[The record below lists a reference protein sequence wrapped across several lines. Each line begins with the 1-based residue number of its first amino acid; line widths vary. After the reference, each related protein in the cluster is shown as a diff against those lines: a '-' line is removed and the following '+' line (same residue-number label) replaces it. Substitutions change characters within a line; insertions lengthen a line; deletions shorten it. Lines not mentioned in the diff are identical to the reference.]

1 MQFLVL
7 KGRDTKGDRNIRYV
21 RRLTGN
27 IFLSNLILLGIQLG
41 PTDLLESK
49 KDMTFSIS
57 VLSIRL
63 KKGDIRFVF
72 KLLN

>member
-1 MQFLVL
+1 M
-7 KGRDTKGDRNIRYV
+7 KGRDTKGERDIRYV

-27 IFLSNLILLGIQLG
+27 IFLSNLIFLGIQLG
-41 PTDLLESK
+41 PTDLLESN